1 MAELQPERF
10 QRLWQLPFEGSWP
23 MAVAFVGT
31 RYVASGNRDGT
42 IVVWPLPDGQAAPDA
57 PPSAIRWLQ
66 GHDNGITRLLGTPD
80 GRHLISASLDHTVRI
95 WDLDAPAADTAQLV
109 LDAETR
115 QRRARSSGKKDAPDE
130 PGVTVQVQR
139 EARVLS
145 GHRAWVQALGLSRD
159 GRRLISGD
167 DACLTIVWDV
177 TSGSPLAR
185 WTGYPDNAV
194 VSAALSPDGAVAF
207 TGEYCHPRGDY
218 DRPPAQARLWNAA
231 EGRELL
237 DLLVVQFPNVRVRD
251 NSYGYASTWGKFV
264 GRGFVAADFSPDGT
278 LLAVGQG
285 GETDT
290 GRVHL
295 IEVASGKLLRTVS
308 GHQYGVT
315 DVRFSA
321 DGRYVL
327 SAGRDT
333 TLRICQTDDGKEVAR
348 LGEPRGGQF
357 KDWLSALDLS
367 ADQQY
372 LAAAD
377 IAGIVHVW
385 RQQPS

>member
-1 MAELQPERF
+1 
-10 QRLWQLPFEGSWP
+10 

-42 IVVWPLPDGQAAPDA
+42 IVVWQRPEGQPVADTPAVPV
-57 PPSAIRWLQ
+57 RWLQ
-66 GHDNGITRLLGTPD
+66 GHDNGVTRLLGTPD
-80 GRHLISASLDHTVRI
+80 GRHLVSASLDHTVRI
-95 WDLDAPAADTAQLV
+95 WDLEAPPASTAELV

-115 QRRARSSGKKDAPDE
+115 QRRARSSGRKDAPDE
-130 PGVTVQVQR
+130 PGVALQVQR
-139 EARVLS
+139 AARVLS
-145 GHRAWVQALGLSRD
+145 GHRAWVQALGMSRD

-167 DACLTIVWDV
+167 DACVTIVWDFA
-177 TSGSPLAR
+177 SGSPLAR

-194 VSAALSPDGAVAF
+194 VSAALSPDGKAAF

-218 DRPPAQARLWNAA
+218 DRPPAQARLWNA
-231 EGRELL
+231 EDGRELL
-237 DLLVVQFPNVRVRD
+237 DLLVVQFPDVKVRD
-251 NSYGYASTWGKFV
+251 NSYGYATTWGKFV
-264 GRGFVAADFSPDGT
+264 GRGFVAADFSPDGK

-295 IEVASGKLLRTVS
+295 IDTATGKVLRTVS

-321 DGRYVL
+321 DGRYVI
-327 SAGRDT
+327 STGRDT
-333 TLRICQTDDGKEVAR
+333 SLRICQVEDGKEVAR

-357 KDWLSALDLS
+357 KDWLSAVDLS
-367 ADQQY
+367 GDQQY

-385 RQQPS
+385 GQPAG